1 MRYGIALGLLLA
13 AAVASQVALETEASR
28 VEREP
33 VLWLQS
39 PDVARRL
46 AIGFDAVL
54 ADVYWL
60 RAVQFYGDT
69 KLSPSEKKN
78 YDRLYP
84 LLDMTTGLDPRFNIA
99 YRFGAILL
107 SEGYPNGPGTPEQAI
122 VLLEKGIRAMPE
134 KWQYYHDAG
143 FVEYWWR
150 QDYLAASEWFLKA
163 SKLPGAPA
171 WLPTVTAAMLARG
184 GVRASA
190 RVMWTQLAQTAEQD
204 WLRNAATRGLR
215 QLDAEQAIEQ
225 LEAIVLRFNEGAGRL
240 PEGWSELT
248 RAGLLQGTPVDPTG
262 VAYVLDPASGM
273 VDVAPESPLFPLRR
287 ERKGEGQV

>member
-1 MRYGIALGLLLA
+1 MRYGIALGLLLT
-13 AAVASQVALETEASR
+13 AAVASQVALETRSAH

-33 VLWLQS
+33 VIWLQS
-39 PDVARRL
+39 PEVARRL
-46 AIGFDAVL
+46 ALGFDAVL

-69 KLSPSEKKN
+69 KLSTSQKKN
-78 YDRLYP
+78 YDLLYP

-122 VLLEKGIRAMPE
+122 ALLEKGIRAMPE

-163 SKLPGAPA
+163 SKLSGAPA

-184 GVRASA
+184 GDRGSA

-204 WLRNAATRGLR
+204 WLRNAAIRGLR

-225 LEAIVLRFNEGAGRL
+225 LEAIVLRFQQGSGRL

-248 RAGLLQGTPVDPTG
+248 RAGFLQGTPVDPVG
-262 VAYVLDPASGM
+262 VPYVLDNASGR

-287 ERKGEGQV
+287 ARTTEGHA

>member
-33 VLWLQS
+33 VRWLQS

-107 SEGYPNGPGTPEQAI
+107 SEGHPNGPGTPEQAI
-122 VLLEKGIRAMPE
+122 ALLEKGIRAMPE

-184 GVRASA
+184 GDRASA

-225 LEAIVLRFNEGAGRL
+225 LEAIVRRFNESAGRL